1 MAVILGDLDSFDSL
15 ILRLLSRNGRLS
27 VTDLAREIGLS
38 KTPTQVRLK
47 RLEVE
52 GYITGYQAIID
63 PIRLGRDHVAF
74 VEVRLTDTRES
85 ALKMFNLAAQKVS
98 EIEECH
104 MLASQFD
111 YLLKV
116 RTQNMQDFRKV
127 LGEDISALPFVAHTS
142 THVAMETVKEG
153 GQWSSEI
160 NAVF

>member
-1 MAVILGDLDSFDSL
+1 MGVLDAFDAL
-15 ILRLLSRNGRLS
+15 ILRRLSRNGRLS
-27 VTDLAREIGLS
+27 VTDLAQEIGLS

-47 RLEVE
+47 RLEAE

-74 VEVRLTDTRES
+74 VEVLLTDTREAS
-85 ALKMFNLAAQKVS
+85 LKLFNEAALKIP

-104 MLASQFD
+104 MLASKFD

-116 RTQNMQDFRKV
+116 RTQSMQDFRKV

-142 THVAMETVKEG
+142 THVAMEAVKEG
-153 GQWSSEI
+153 GQWST
-160 NAVF
+160 